1 MANLLIQKTSIRMFQ
16 LYLVTLKIKI
26 FWTGKGINEIGYT
39 KVNGKKEIVIKIDKK
54 YFRPNEVNY
63 LKGDAKKA
71 FKVLKF
77 KPKYTF
83 EALVKDMIE
92 EDLKLAKKE
101 MHENKF
107 F

>member
-1 MANLLIQKTSIRMFQ
+1 MQKKQ
-16 LYLVTLKIKI
+16 K
-26 FWTGKGINEIGYT
+26 
-39 KVNGKKEIVIKIDKK
+39 
-54 YFRPNEVNY
+54 
-63 LKGDAKKA
+63 
-71 FKVLKF
+71 KVLKF